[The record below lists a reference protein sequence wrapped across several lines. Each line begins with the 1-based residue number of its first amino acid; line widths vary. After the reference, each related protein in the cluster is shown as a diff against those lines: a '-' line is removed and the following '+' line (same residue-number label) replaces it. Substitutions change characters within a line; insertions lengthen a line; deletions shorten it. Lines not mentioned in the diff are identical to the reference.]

1 MTVEK
6 KESITMSGQNYEVGT
21 AFVRENENESPLHD
35 LYNGGHNPP
44 NGTRMRWTIKAEF
57 NGTAFSRGCQ
67 TFTAA
72 EIIGAQGS
80 ILPPEDESHQA
91 VVTVV
96 GAYNHGYAYNQGYFT
111 FGEGRRISFG
121 DLVGHYWKAEVVEA
135 PEIETPDD
143 ILEVRT
149 VPGLYMCTEGH
160 DHFYVVRPD
169 GDVGTLRLRDG
180 HGNSSRE
187 AVNCLMSRGANMSW
201 IATPTHGLADDV
213 TIRLTRRAYDH
224 LYANSGGV
232 HLV

>member
-21 AFVRENENESPLHD
+21 VFVRENENESPLHD
-35 LYNGGHNPP
+35 LYNRGGHNPP
-44 NGTRMRWTIKAEF
+44 NGTRMRWTIKAGF
-57 NGTAFSRGCQ
+57 DGTTFSRGCQ

-96 GAYNHGYAYNQGYFT
+96 GTYNQDYFT
-111 FGEGRRISFG
+111 FGEVGRRRISFG

-135 PEIETPDD
+135 PEVETPDD
-143 ILEVRT
+143 ILEVRIF
-149 VPGLYMCTEGH
+149 PGLYMCTEGH

-169 GDVGTLRLRDG
+169 GDVGTLRVEDG

-187 AVNCLMSRGANMSW
+187 AVNCLIRRGASMSW
-201 IATPTHGLADDV
+201 IANPTPVGDEV

-224 LYANSGGV
+224 LHANSGGV
-232 HLV
+232 RLA